1 MVKEYSCVRRS
12 FTRRPIVTITLGSFG
27 CRFSLISGSL
37 GVASLVGPSPS
48 AAAPDDVSGC
58 VDWASYT
65 GVLGAAGSNQNQ
77 VSGSSLTLPEIL
89 GSDVD
94 LRITFVDAHA
104 LALLDPGATADF
116 DDVAGYRSA
125 IGGTA
130 SNAVFRYWPR
140 SAQHGQ
146 VQLEFFD
153 TGTTDRADVEL
164 DEIIAGGVR
173 KFPTSTWGVSELAM
187 RSGGP
192 GGSAVVPSW
201 GDLDASTIEFDGPSN
216 GITGQGST
224 PIVQLDRPN
233 YGLAIDSA
241 FNEARSSFVSV
252 ASESPGTNG
261 RDWTMLDWNGAV
273 GDTLIWDVYGAG
285 TTASAMPDPET
296 TDPGTPALPH
306 TGLSSYIAGLC
317 LTVPGDGP
325 APSYDLALAKVLR
338 GYASETSIAT
348 YDITVRSQGSEPSG
362 AFTVTDDLPAGLS
375 FVSATAGGTAS
386 GQTVTWS
393 IPASEQLAADAS
405 TTLILTARVDDPSAA
420 PFINTAEISSDSGD
434 DDDSTPDND
443 LANDALVDITDPS
456 VLATDSAATDDED
469 DHDVAE
475 LRLDHSIG
483 NQIWLD
489 TDNDGTIDADEAGI
503 CDVFVEVFV
512 DNDGDGSP
520 DDLDSSGTI
529 NAGDA
534 IRSTATDCD
543 GLWLVD
549 SLASGRYIVGIPNTE
564 TAADG
569 PLAGLA
575 SSVPTTASADGD
587 ADSDD
592 NCVLGADGYHL
603 TGEVTLG
610 SDEPI
615 GESPNN
621 ATASLDAQSNLSID
635 CGFYQPAASPSGDGS
650 GGATAPVNPVI
661 PRTGS
666 ETTGL
671 AGLGLLMIAA
681 GYGLVSWSW
690 TTRSA

>member
-1 MVKEYSCVRRS
+1 MPVVPSHVGRSLRSRSVRS
-12 FTRRPIVTITLGSFG
+12 VAALSLIGGTLGA
-27 CRFSLISGSL
+27 
-37 GVASLVGPSPS
+37 VALAGPSPVG
-48 AAAPDDVSGC
+48 AAPDDVSGC
-58 VDWASYT
+58 VDWAAYD
-65 GVLGAAGSNQNQ
+65 GVLGAAGTSQNQ
-77 VSGSSLTLPEIL
+77 ASGSSLVLPQIL

-94 LRITFVDAHA
+94 MRITFVDAHA
-104 LALLDPGATADF
+104 LALLDPGASPDF
-116 DDVAGYRSA
+116 DDIAGYRSA
-125 IGGTA
+125 LGGTA
-130 SNAVFRYWPR
+130 SNAVFRYWPQ
-140 SAQHGQ
+140 SAQSGQ

-153 TGTTDRADVEL
+153 TGTTDRAEVEVG
-164 DEIIAGGVR
+164 EIITGGVR
-173 KFPTSTWGVSELAM
+173 KFPTSTWGVSEFAL

-192 GGSAVVPSW
+192 VGSAVVPSW
-201 GDLDASTIEFDGPSN
+201 ADPDASTIESDGPSN

-233 YGLAIDSA
+233 YGVAIDSA
-241 FNEARSSFVSV
+241 FNEARSSFVNIASV
-252 ASESPGTNG
+252 SPGTNG
-261 RDWTMLDWNGAV
+261 RDWTMLDWNGAA
-273 GDTLIWDVYGAG
+273 GDTILWDVYGAG
-285 TTASAMPDPET
+285 TTTSAAPDPEA
-296 TDPGTPALPH
+296 TDPASPALPH

-338 GYASETSIAT
+338 GYASDSALAT
-348 YDITVRSQGSEPSG
+348 YDITVRNQGSEPSG
-362 AFTVTDDLPAGLS
+362 AFTVTDELPSGLS
-375 FVSATAGGTAS
+375 FVSASANGTAS

-393 IPASEQLAADAS
+393 IPVSDQLVAGAS
-405 TTLILTARVDDPSAA
+405 TTLTVTARVDDPTAA
-420 PFINTAEISSDSGD
+420 PFVNVAEISSDSGD

-443 LANDALVDITDPS
+443 LSSDALVDITDPA
-456 VLATDSAATDDED
+456 VLANDSDATDDED

-483 NQIWLD
+483 NQVWLD
-489 TDNDGTIDADEAGI
+489 TDNDGTIDASEAGI
-503 CDVFVEVFV
+503 CDVFIEVFL
-512 DNDGDGSP
+512 DENGDGVP
-520 DDLDSSGTI
+520 DDLDGNGSL

-549 SLASGRYIVGIPNTE
+549 SLASGRYIVGIPATE
-564 TAADG
+564 FAADG

-575 SSVPTTASADGD
+575 SSVPTAANADGD
-587 ADSDD
+587 VDNDD
-592 NCVLGADGYHL
+592 NCAVGSNGYHL
-603 TGEVTLG
+603 TGGVALG

-621 ATASLDAQSNLSID
+621 ATASLDSQSNLSID
-635 CGFYQPAASPSGDGS
+635 CGFYRPAANPSGGG

-690 TTRSA
+690 TTRKV